1 MNDGEV
7 LLEAIELV
15 KHFPARSSTF
25 RRAAGEQVHAVDGV
39 SLAVRCGGTLG
50 IVGESGCG
58 KSTLA
63 RLLLRLHEP
72 ASGAVKFDG
81 TDITSLSRRHVRP
94 YRRQM
99 RMIFQDPYASLSPRR
114 ACRADSRRSPPNQRD
129 RLAWQ
134 VRQNV
139 QGGDLT
145 G

>member
-1 MNDGEV
+1 VNDGEV

-25 RRAAGEQVHAVDGV
+25 RRAAGEQVHAVGGV

-72 ASGAVKFDG
+72 ARGAVKFDG
-81 TDITSLSRRHVRP
+81 TDVTSLSRRHVRP
-94 YRRQM
+94 YRR
-99 RMIFQDPYASLSPRR
+99 
-114 ACRADSRRSPPNQRD
+114 
-129 RLAWQ
+129 
-134 VRQNV
+134 
-139 QGGDLT
+139 
-145 G
+145 